1 MPSHSELTL
10 WLRVSLTPFLGPVAF
25 HALRTAFGSMAA
37 ILAAPPQALLPYLG
51 AQHRHQ
57 IAAGLAHGAS
67 DGAVQAALD
76 WLAADPRRAILTLID
91 PRYPPALTHDPMPS
105 PTLFAEGDLAS
116 LQPPAIALVGSRR
129 PTPQGRD
136 NAHRFA
142 LALAELDLTVVSG
155 FAAGIDTAAHE
166 GALAAN
172 GRTIAVLGTGIDR
185 VYPAHN
191 RRLVAPICERGL
203 LLSEYPLGTAPLPAN
218 FPRRNRLIASLSL
231 ATLVVE
237 ARRHSG
243 SLITARLAAELNR
256 EVMAIPGS
264 IHNPEASGCHYL
276 LKQGAALVENIADLL
291 AELPLFFTPSSPS
304 IASAQPTPSITAA
317 MAELAGDALLILNA
331 MGFDPIHPDAL
342 TQKLGIPAADVYA
355 QLLQLELSGIVH
367 PIAGGRFQ
375 RLS

>member
-1 MPSHSELTL
+1 MLPLSELTP
-10 WLRVSLTPFLGPVAF
+10 WLRVSLTPHLGPVTF
-25 HALRTAFGSMAA
+25 HALKATFGSMAA
-37 ILAAPPQALLPYLG
+37 ILAASPKDLAPFIGTDQR
-51 AQHRHQ
+51 QQ
-57 IAAGLAHGAS
+57 IAHGLAHGAS
-67 DGAVQAALD
+67 DAAVQAALD
-76 WLAADPRRAILTLID
+76 WLSAAPQRAILTLAD
-91 PRYPPALTHDPMPS
+91 ARYPQALAHDHMPS

-116 LQPPAIALVGSRR
+116 LAPPAIALVGSRQ

-142 LALAELDLTVVSG
+142 KALAALEFTVVSG
-155 FAAGIDTAAHE
+155 FAAGIDTAAHQ

-191 RRLVAPICERGL
+191 RTLVEPVRARGL
-203 LLSEYPLGTAPLPAN
+203 LLSEYPLGTAPLPGN

-237 ARRHSG
+237 ARLHSG

-256 EVMAIPGS
+256 EVMAIPGTL
-264 IHNPEASGCHYL
+264 HNPQAQGCHQL
-276 LKQGAALVENIADLL
+276 LKQGATLVENVADIL
-291 AELPLFFTPSSPS
+291 AELPLYIQPSPPSTNPSPTQPALPLLS
-304 IASAQPTPSITAA
+304 TQAQAC
-317 MAELAGDALLILNA
+317 LDA
-331 MGFDPIHPDAL
+331 MGFDPIHPDGL

-367 PIAGGRFQ
+367 PLAGGRFQ